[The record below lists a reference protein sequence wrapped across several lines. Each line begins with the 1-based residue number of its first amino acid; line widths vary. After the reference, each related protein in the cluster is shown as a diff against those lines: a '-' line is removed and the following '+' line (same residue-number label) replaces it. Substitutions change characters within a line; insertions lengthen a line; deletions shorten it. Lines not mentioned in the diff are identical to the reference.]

1 MHKSLNALED
11 KLEEGPGQVDEIQH
25 EDGDI

>member
-1 MHKSLNALED
+1 MHKSLDALED

-25 EDGDI
+25 DKGDV